1 MTVQFDFEHSVDV
14 VRKALTDAEFLIK
27 RNLALGEI
35 SAEYDVDAKSKG
47 ASITAVRE
55 VRRTLPGVLAKLF
68 DPVSVM
74 DMAESW
80 QAKGDGWVG
89 EWTLNVREQPVKI
102 IGNFELVLTGTGC
115 TYKVSHQAKAKI
127 PFLSGQ
133 IEKFVLEQTV
143 KTAQDE
149 LEYLRNYL
157 D

>member
-1 MTVQFDFEHSVDV
+1 MTVQCDFEHSVDV
-14 VRKALTDAEFLIK
+14 VQKAMTDPEFLVK

-35 SAEYDVDAKSKG
+35 SAEYDVDDKGKSTTL
-47 ASITAVRE
+47 TAVRE
-55 VRRTLPGVLAKLF
+55 IRRSLPGVLAKLF

-74 DMAESW
+74 DMAENW
-80 QAKGDGWVG
+80 QAKGGGWVG
-89 EWTLNVREQPVKI
+89 EWTMNVREQPVEI
-102 IGNFELVLTGTGC
+102 TGNFELVLTETGC
-115 TYKVSHQAKAKI
+115 SYKVSHHAKAKI

-143 KTAQDE
+143 RGAQDE